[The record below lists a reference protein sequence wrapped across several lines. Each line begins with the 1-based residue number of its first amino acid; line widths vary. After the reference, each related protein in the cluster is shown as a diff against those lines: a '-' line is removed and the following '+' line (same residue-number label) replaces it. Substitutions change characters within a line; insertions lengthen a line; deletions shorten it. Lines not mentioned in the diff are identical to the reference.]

1 MIDLHCHSSASDGSY
16 SPKELIN
23 MAEKL
28 NITHLALTDHDTT
41 AGISEFMAQKSI
53 VNRIPGIEISVEVE
67 KGELHIVGLFIDINN
82 KTLQEMEEEVQYYR
96 RKRNEKM
103 IAALSKLVKKNV
115 KIGDLIDNPDSQL
128 GRPHVAKYLLRNN
141 IVTSIQEAFDLYLKD
156 NSSLAFKK
164 QQVSVD
170 RALNVI
176 KNESGYQDI
185 FIPAMCQLSNSY
197 REYYEALQKA
207 NEVFLRRYPD
217 GQNRLLNDKKDK

>member
-82 KTLQEMEEEVQYYR
+82 KTLQEMEEEVQYYG
-96 RKRNEKM
+96 
-103 IAALSKLVKKNV
+103 L
-115 KIGDLIDNPDSQL
+115 Q
-128 GRPHVAKYLLRNN
+128 
-141 IVTSIQEAFDLYLKD
+141 LYL
-156 NSSLAFKK
+156 NL
-164 QQVSVD
+164 
-170 RALNVI
+170 
-176 KNESGYQDI
+176 
-185 FIPAMCQLSNSY
+185 
-197 REYYEALQKA
+197 
-207 NEVFLRRYPD
+207 
-217 GQNRLLNDKKDK
+217 